1 MDLRLTG
8 TTAVVTGA
16 SRGIGLAVTKALLAE
31 GVRVVAGARTV
42 GAGLRDS
49 GAIALTADLASP
61 EGPAA
66 FVERARA
73 ELGGIDLLVNNL
85 GGGGD
90 KEHPATFLESTDEQW
105 ADMFGLNFFSMVRVT
120 RAALPSLLERRG
132 SIVNF
137 SSLCGRVPHTGP
149 LPYASAKGAVN
160 TFSKGLAEEYGP
172 RGARVNTVSPG
183 AVLTEQWAGPDG
195 FGAKLAAARGIPQEQ
210 LLREVPAEMGA
221 TTGAFAEPGHLGAL
235 VAYLASPLAAGIH
248 GADFAVDGGAV
259 KSV

>member
-1 MDLRLTG
+1 MDLQLTG

-31 GVRVVAGARTV
+31 GVRVVAGARGVTE
-42 GAGLRDS
+42 GLRDS
-49 GAIALTADLASP
+49 GAIAVPVDLASP
-61 EGPAA
+61 EGPAS
-66 FVERARA
+66 FVERALA

-105 ADMFGLNFFSMVRVT
+105 ADMFELNFFSMVRTT

-132 SIVNF
+132 AIVNV
-137 SSLCGRVPHTGP
+137 SSMSGRLPHTAP
-149 LPYASAKGAVN
+149 LPYACAKGAVN
-160 TFSKGLAEEYGP
+160 TFGKGLAEEYGP
-172 RGARVNTVSPG
+172 RGVRVNTVSPG

-195 FGAKLAAARGIPQEQ
+195 FGAKLAAARGITLER
-210 LLREVPAEMGA
+210 LLREIPAEMGA
-221 TTGAFAEPGHLGAL
+221 TTGAFVDPGHVGAL

-248 GADFAVDGGAV
+248 GADHALDGGAV
-259 KSV
+259 KTV